1 MEEIREIVQVIP
13 VVQVVVQDLHADEKA
28 PTIGEYGIESEVRGV
43 YAHVSTTFTLVNA
56 NGRVLEGELEFPL
69 PDGAVICGYAIDI
82 NGVMVDGRVVEK
94 EKARIAFENEVKKG
108 IDPGLVEHVKGNMYR
123 TRIYPIPAHGYRRI
137 RVDYITPLCIGAN
150 GDAALFLP
158 MPQHELE
165 KRDVRINVQIPG
177 AKAPTIGGLGDRR
190 FEAAEAFW
198 HVESHESHVKPEDH
212 LFIGIP
218 LANADFH
225 MVEEHD
231 GFLYYLFSAVS
242 KREKREVSCEMPK
255 CFRILWDASGSRKQ
269 ANLDKILKLI
279 DLLPEQARYDLIVF
293 RNDAEPVKS
302 FEKGSDLENSLARI
316 DYDGGTNLG
325 ILKNIA
331 EKEYEGMTLLFSD
344 GLDTYEG
351 IVPSFGASSAAIVC
365 GVKRDAAV
373 LKRLCGGR
381 MIDLDLLSA
390 QEALDAIVHA
400 SPVVSTVQSLKG
412 DALLDVTGIGQ
423 PAVGRVMVLGRSKS
437 KIDQLEMTF
446 SDGYRIEM
454 SLGDTPKKGK
464 TIATAWAAARI
475 EELSANA
482 EDNREILLSLG
493 RYYSIVSPVSSMIVF
508 ERLEQWLEY
517 NIEPPESLKE
527 IHEQWMA
534 KHKSA
539 SQLAA
544 DEEKAKEAW
553 LGKITHEWEER
564 VKWWEN
570 PVPKSIFPKSGVFA
584 DEGGA
589 APQGMMGRLGAAMSA
604 VSNMAGRAFSAASE
618 AVGMR
623 SASRESAACGGRR
636 EPMMRAARRPV
647 ADEGMV
653 CDEEVCRCCECA
665 DEPCEESARSSEAPQ
680 PERPNANASVTIK
693 AWDPNTPYLIALKD
707 AKNIFKDEDSLY
719 HEYIKQRDK
728 YQSSPA
734 FYLDCAGFFFK
745 ENKNEIAIRILSNL
759 SELKLED
766 TSLLRVYAWR
776 LREAGELDGS
786 IQLLRKIIK
795 LRPDEAVSWRDLALT
810 LTIRAKKN
818 KSAKDVTEALE
829 CFKKAAFD
837 PWKRRDALWT
847 SLVALEEFN
856 ALATWSENQT
866 WGEDKPVIPE
876 IDKKFRKNLDTDV
889 RIVLMWDADNT
900 DIDLHVLE
908 PSGEE
913 VFYSHKLSQTG
924 GMISFD
930 VTTGYG
936 PEEFLHKKAP
946 KGTYKIMTNYFASH
960 QQSLTGPVTV
970 TVTVFTNWA
979 RENEKSQ
986 ILSLR
991 LEKAKDKVSVGSI
1004 DIN

>member
-1 MEEIREIVQVIP
+1 MDEIREIVQVVP
-13 VVQVVVQDLHADEKA
+13 VVHVVVQGLREDERE
-28 PTIGEYGIESEVRGV
+28 PSVGEYNVSAVIKGA
-43 YAHVSTTFTLVNA
+43 YARVSTTFTLVNP
-56 NGRVLEGELEFPL
+56 NVRVLEGELEFPL
-69 PDGAVICGYAIDI
+69 PDGAVVCGYAIDI
-82 NGVMVDGRVVEK
+82 NGIMVDGRVVEK

-108 IDPGLVEHVKGNMYR
+108 IDPGLVEHVRGNLYR
-123 TRIYPIPAHGYRRI
+123 TRIYPIPSNGSRRI
-137 RVDYITPLCIGAN
+137 CVEYVTPLCLGAN

-165 KRDVRINVQIPG
+165 KRDVRVDVQMPG
-177 AKAPTIGGLGDRR
+177 VKPPSIGGLGDRR

-212 LFIGIP
+212 ILIGIP
-218 LANADFH
+218 LAQSDFH
-225 MVEEHD
+225 VVEEHD
-231 GFLYYLFSAVS
+231 GFLYYLFSAFS
-242 KREKREVSCEMPK
+242 QRADHAAAHGDMPK
-255 CFRILWDASGSRKQ
+255 MWRILWDASGSRKQ
-269 ANLDKILKLI
+269 ANLEKMLQLI
-279 DLLPEQARYDLIVF
+279 SLLPEDARYELTIF
-293 RNDAEPVKS
+293 RNDSEPVKV
-302 FEKGSDLENSLARI
+302 FEKRSILVDFLSHV
-316 DYDGGTNLG
+316 DYDGGTNLA
-325 ILKNIA
+325 ILNA
-331 EKEYEGMTLLFSD
+331 LVSQEFEGMTLLFSD
-344 GLDTYEG
+344 GFDTFEG
-351 IVPSFGASSAAIVC
+351 KLPSFGASSVAIVC
-365 GVKRDAAV
+365 GVKRDAAA
-373 LKRLCGGR
+373 LKSMCGGR
-381 MIDLDLLSA
+381 LIDLDLLSA
-390 QEALDAIVHA
+390 QDALDSIVKP
-400 SPVVSTVQSLKG
+400 SPVLSVVKTKTG
-412 DALLDVTGIGQ
+412 DELLDIVGIGQ

-437 KIDQLEMTF
+437 KIDQIEMTF
-446 SDGYRIEM
+446 SDGSRVVM
-454 SLGDTPKKGK
+454 PLGDTPQKGK
-464 TIATAWAAARI
+464 TLATAWAASRI

-482 EDNREILLSLG
+482 DDNREILLSLG
-493 RYYSIVSPVSSMIVF
+493 RHFSIVSPVSSMIVF

-517 NIEPPESLKE
+517 DIEPPESLAE
-527 IHEQWMA
+527 IHEQWIK

-539 SQLAA
+539 AQIAA
-544 DEEKAKEAW
+544 DEERAKQEW

-570 PVPKSIFPKSGVFA
+570 PVPKRVFPKSGVFA
-584 DEGGA
+584 DEDREEPHGA
-589 APQGMMGRLGAAMSA
+589 MGRLGAAMSA
-604 VSNMAGRAFSAASE
+604 VSNMAERVFSAASE

-623 SASRESAACGGRR
+623 MSARRDDVACSGHRA
-636 EPMMRAARRPV
+636 PMMMRSARGRAA
-647 ADEGMV
+647 DDGMV
-653 CDEEVCRCCECA
+653 CDEEVCRCCAREA
-665 DEPCEESARSSEAPQ
+665 AAEPESDVCDSCS
-680 PERPNANASVTIK
+680 PNANASVTIQ

-707 AKNIFKDEDSLY
+707 AKNLFKDDISLY

-728 YQSSPA
+728 YHASPA

-745 ENKNEIAIRILSNL
+745 ENKNDIAIRILSNL

-776 LREAGELDGS
+776 LREAGELDGA

-810 LTIRAKKN
+810 LTMRARRDKN
-818 KSAKDVTEALE
+818 AKDVTEALE

-856 ALATWSENQT
+856 ALAAWSAKQSWDDEA
-866 WGEDKPVIPE
+866 PVIPE
-876 IDKKFRKNLDTDV
+876 LDVKFRKNLDTDV

-946 KGTYKIMTNYFASH
+946 KGTYQIMTNYFASH
-960 QQSLTGPVTV
+960 QQKMTGPVTV

-979 RENEKSQ
+979 RDNETSQ

-991 LEKAKDKVSVGSI
+991 LEKAKDKVKVGSI
-1004 DIN
+1004 EVN